1 MTGINL
7 VGRGMMETR
16 KRNPPKLN
24 RHQREGPRGLCT
36 RKAVLWKSPS
46 HGLII
51 WGRTLECGVQ
61 TDDGSQGLGPSVS
74 GLEDLG
80 LERWDGGMRR
90 RGGDRRRNERSG

>member
-7 VGRGMMETR
+7 VPRGMMETR
-16 KRNPPKLN
+16 KRDPPKLN
-24 RHQREGPRGLCT
+24 RHQGEGPRRLCT

-61 TDDGSQGLGPSVS
+61 TDDGSQGLGRSVS
-74 GLEDLG
+74 GLG
-80 LERWDGGMRR
+80 LDRWDGGMRR
-90 RGGDRRRNERSG
+90 GGGQTEK